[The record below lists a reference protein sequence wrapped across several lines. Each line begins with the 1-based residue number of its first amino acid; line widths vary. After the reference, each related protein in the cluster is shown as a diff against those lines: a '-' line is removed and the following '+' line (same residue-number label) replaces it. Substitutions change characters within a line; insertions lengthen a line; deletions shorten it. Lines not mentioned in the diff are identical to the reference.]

1 MNYSPKIG
9 IIVHLLLRFP
19 PRRKLY
25 ARVDDDATMMEQDSS
40 RPIECIKCI
49 KISYS
54 KTEVLNF
61 GIIRFVLA
69 FFAKIIRETID
80 FVKITSK
87 YTRGHSFKYT
97 ISLLRGVGLV

>member
-25 ARVDDDATMMEQDSS
+25 ACVDDDATMMEQDSS

-80 FVKITSK
+80 LVKITSK